1 VIWPTQHQPHQPPAA
16 PGPWTDQRIEIWVG
30 VMLRTGV
37 MLAAAIVLFGGILYL
52 AHNHGPRPDYSHF
65 AAEPAHLITFSGIL
79 HGVAALNPESI
90 IMLGLLVLI
99 ATPVARVVMCIVGFL
114 FERDRLY
121 TVVSTIVLL
130 ILLYSLFLHK

>member
-1 VIWPTQHQPHQPPAA
+1 MPSSTPHSNPPSAA
-16 PGPWTDQRIEIWVG
+16 PGQWTDLRLEIWVG
-30 VMLRTGV
+30 IMLRTGV
-37 MLAAAIVLFGGILYL
+37 LLAAAIVLCGGILYL
-52 AHNHGPRPDYSHF
+52 AHSRGPRPDYAHF
-65 AAEPAHLITFSGIL
+65 HAEPQQLITLSGIL

-99 ATPVARVVMCIVGFL
+99 ATPVARVAMCVIGFL

-121 TVVSTIVLL
+121 VAVSTIVLA